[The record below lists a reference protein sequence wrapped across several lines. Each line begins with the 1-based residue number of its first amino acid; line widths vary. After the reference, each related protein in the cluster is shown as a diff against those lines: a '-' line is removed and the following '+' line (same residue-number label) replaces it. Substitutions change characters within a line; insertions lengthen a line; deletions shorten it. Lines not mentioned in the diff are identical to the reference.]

1 MNTEIFSIK
10 SKNGYNL
17 LFTLFKH
24 DSNTPKNATI
34 LIAPAMAVLQRYY
47 RSFAEY
53 LSLKGYNV
61 ITFDYLGIG
70 ESKID
75 IYDNTITYEDW
86 AKYDITFLID
96 WIEQNLQ
103 TKIYYIAH
111 SAGGQL
117 LGLSPSAK
125 KLNKIFIISS
135 GIGYWKNWPF
145 PKKYFY
151 FISWYLFYP
160 AILKLYGYSPKF
172 AMGEIVPKS
181 IMKQWLI
188 WARKKKFV
196 LGDSSIQTYYEEIS
210 TDIEF
215 IAFSDDTYSPYKNS
229 KELAS
234 FYSSAKLNFH
244 LLKPKEFKLKSIG
257 HFGFFRS
264 KYKDTLW
271 PLLNL

>member
-1 MNTEIFSIK
+1 MDVSISTLK
-10 SKNGYNL
+10 SKNNFDL
-17 LFTLFKH
+17 SFTLFKN
-24 DSNTPKNATI
+24 DPTSSKNITI

-53 LSLKGYNV
+53 LCLKGYNV

-70 ESKID
+70 ESKININD
-75 IYDNTITYEDW
+75 KSINYEDW
-86 AKYDITFLID
+86 ATYDITLLID
-96 WIEQNLQ
+96 WIEINLH

-151 FISWYLFYP
+151 FLTWYFFYP
-160 AILKLYGYSPKF
+160 AIIKLYGYSPKF

-181 IMKQWLI
+181 IIQQWLF
-188 WARKKKFV
+188 WAKKKQFV
-196 LGDSSIQTYYEEIS
+196 LDDPSIQTYYSEIT
-210 TDIEF
+210 TDINF
-215 IAFSDDTYSPYKNS
+215 IVFSDDTYSPYKNS
-229 KELAS
+229 KILES
-234 FYSSAKLNFH
+234 FFTSANMNFQ
-244 LLKPKEFKLKSIG
+244 LIKPHKFILI
-257 HFGFFRS
+257 
-264 KYKDTLW
+264 LI
-271 PLLNL
+271 